1 MQRGDKVGIVCC
13 SNGQK
18 ASYLTDI
25 NMLKEVLVKLG
36 LVPVFSS
43 FIYEKDNIFSGTAFE
58 RANALMNFYVDDE
71 ISAIFDISGG
81 DIANEI
87 LTYLDFDIISRSD
100 KLFWGYSDLTT
111 VINAIYTKTGH
122 SSILY
127 QVKNLVWNY
136 SEELIKDFGDMIFY
150 GKSGLTSFRY
160 EFLQGDSMKGVL
172 VGGNIRCLLKLAG
185 TEFFPDMT
193 DKVLLLESLGGSV
206 PQITTYLSQIN
217 QMGIFKKIKGIILG
231 TFTTLE
237 QDKDSIYIK
246 ELVREFVG
254 SDIPIA
260 KTKEIGHAPDSK
272 AAVIGKDIDLSCI
285 RQS

>member
-58 RANALMNFYVDDE
+58 RANALMNFYMDDE

-206 PQITTYLSQIN
+206 PQITTYVSQIN